1 MDPIGLK
8 LKPELPWYYMVYLQH
23 YNVLDKCRTYG
34 VGMKSD
40 SSGMPVFYSKPN
52 PIDLATIFSYNKEI
66 VKEDPEDFLYLIQC
80 LEEKFLTKE

>member
-1 MDPIGLK
+1 
-8 LKPELPWYYMVYLQH
+8 
-23 YNVLDKCRTYG
+23 
-34 VGMKSD
+34 MKSD